1 MSSAISAEAYLNMA
15 FEPLSKDDITHLEGR
30 LHQII
35 PDSYKDF
42 LMNVS
47 NGATVC
53 CELFLYGYRRIHDK
67 DKGII
72 YVFEPYDLEDI
83 NTKTTH
89 F

>member
-30 LHQII
+30 LH
-35 PDSYKDF
+35 
-42 LMNVS
+42 
-47 NGATVC
+47 
-53 CELFLYGYRRIHDK
+53 GYRRIHDK

-89 F
+89 FDSLLRDKTDPK